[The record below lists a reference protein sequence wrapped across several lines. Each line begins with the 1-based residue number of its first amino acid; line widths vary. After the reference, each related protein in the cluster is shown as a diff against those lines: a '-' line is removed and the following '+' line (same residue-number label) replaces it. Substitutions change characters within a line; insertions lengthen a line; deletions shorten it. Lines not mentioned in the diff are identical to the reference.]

1 MALKVKNVRAHFQ
14 ESTDRF
20 IKILVAGP
28 PGSGKTRS
36 ASTWPNPLYADVE
49 GRLLSVRD
57 RDVHAIDI
65 RQVADLDELRAVLAQ
80 DPKVREKIL
89 GVPVQTV
96 VLDTVDEIAR
106 LIIKERL
113 KAEKQEAMRMVDW
126 GHLGDSLRSLLR
138 GYRNLDMNVV
148 MNVHVRS
155 ESDSET
161 GRTWEK
167 PAIQGQVGDEIAAYV
182 DEAVL
187 LVARPTIDPKTGEKV
202 LQRHFQTHPDAAH
215 TWVKD
220 HSGTLP
226 LEFPI
231 NLNDDHA
238 RLSAL
243 IFGELAVKAP
253 EPVLQRP
260 AKAAVER
267 PVKAVAKRAASTP
280 TVEAVE
286 VPVPVTEEIPESVP
300 TPGTEPDLLADLGG
314 DAAVGTVEEPAS
326 DVTKCADCGQ
336 PVTNQDQVDISLARW
351 QVPLCRQDFASRKS
365 RRPAAR

>member
-14 ESTDRF
+14 ASKDRH

-36 ASTWPNPLYADVE
+36 ASTWPDPLYADVE

-57 RDVHAIDI
+57 RDVHSIDI
-65 RQVADLDELRAVLAQ
+65 RSIADLDELRAALAQ

-89 GVPVQTV
+89 GVPVQTIV
-96 VLDTVDEIAR
+96 IDTVDEVAR

-113 KAEKQEAMRMVDW
+113 RAEKRDQMQMTDW
-126 GHLGDSLRSLLR
+126 GYLADSLRALLR

-187 LVARPTIDPKTGEKV
+187 LVARPTVDPKTGERV
-202 LQRHFQTHPDAAH
+202 LVRHFQTFPDAAH

-231 NLNDDHA
+231 NLNDDYK
-238 RLSAL
+238 RLSAR
-243 IFGELAVKAP
+243 IFGAKPAAQSAPPEAEDRTPAP
-253 EPVLQRP
+253 EPVKP
-260 AKAAVER
+260 A
-267 PVKAVAKRAASTP
+267 AKVAASKPKKAGLESAPADTAP
-280 TVEAVE
+280 A
-286 VPVPVTEEIPESVP
+286 PESVP
-300 TPGTEPDLLADLGG
+300 TRGTEPDLLAELGG
-314 DAAVGTVEEPAS
+314 DAPDRSPEDEAS
-326 DVTKCADCGQ
+326 DVTRCADCGQ